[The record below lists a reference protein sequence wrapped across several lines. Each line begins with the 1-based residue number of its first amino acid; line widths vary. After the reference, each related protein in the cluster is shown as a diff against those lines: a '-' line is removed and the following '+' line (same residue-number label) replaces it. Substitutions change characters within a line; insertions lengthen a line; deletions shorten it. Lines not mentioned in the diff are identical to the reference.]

1 MSVVASLPHLDVELD
16 GESLAE
22 TAAATLEQVRVQHRL
37 SQPSLCELTFV
48 VTRDPVP
55 DLQSFRPGSA
65 IRLTLPSSSRSL
77 FEGEITALEYG
88 YEAAHGQTLR
98 VRCYDKLHR
107 LRKRQPVRVH
117 VQVTVADLAREL
129 VADLGLTVDAV
140 SDGPL
145 SQSLIQHRQS
155 DLELLVEVAQRFGLY
170 LTLQSDVLRLIGL
183 EGTGDSVGLEL
194 GKSLFEARLE
204 VNAEPACRSVL
215 AKGWDASRIE
225 PHESRADSA
234 HLGRE
239 ASTEA
244 PPDLFGTSGERTL
257 TDEVLP
263 NDQHASAVAQAELD
277 LRSARE
283 VVFWGVAE
291 GNPDLRPGTSVEVSA
306 GTSELGGRYVL
317 TSVTHLVNRSTG
329 FVSEIS
335 TAPPVFDGRPATTTA
350 VWGTVTSVDDP
361 DKLGRVRTSL
371 PAFGKIETDWMGVLA
386 AGAGSGKGFVFLPD
400 VGDQVLVLFV
410 GGDLLAQG
418 IVLGG
423 LYGANSPGDY
433 GVEGTSIRRFTIGT
447 PGGQRIRLDDTGAS
461 IRLENKG
468 GSFIEFSPEK
478 AHLHSVVD
486 LEIEAPGRAVVITG
500 KTIDFRQA

>member
-1 MSVVASLPHLDVELD
+1 MSVAASLPPMDVELD
-16 GESLAE
+16 GEALVE
-22 TAAATLEQVRVQHRL
+22 TAAAALEEVRVQHRL
-37 SQPSLCELTFV
+37 SQPSVCELTFF

-55 DLQSFRPGSA
+55 GLQHLRAGSG
-65 IRLTLPSSSRSL
+65 IRLSLPSSSACL
-77 FEGEITALEYG
+77 FNGEITALEYS

-129 VADLGLTVDAV
+129 IADLGLTMEADAV
-140 SDGPL
+140 GPL
-145 SQSLIQHRQS
+145 SQNLIQHRQS

-170 LTLQSDVLRLIGL
+170 LTLRADVLHLISL
-183 EGTGDSVGLEL
+183 EGMGDSVSLEL
-194 GKSLFEARLE
+194 GKSLLEARLE

-215 AKGWDASRIE
+215 AKGWDASRVE

-234 HLGRE
+234 RTGRE
-239 ASTEA
+239 VEAEA
-244 PPDLFGTSGERTL
+244 PPDRFGASGKRTL

-263 NDQHASAVAQAELD
+263 DDHHASAVAQAELD

-283 VVFWGVAE
+283 VTLWGVAE
-291 GNPDLRPGTSVEVSA
+291 GDPDLMPGTPVNVVGVA
-306 GTSELGGRYVL
+306 SELEGRYVL
-317 TSVTHLVNRSTG
+317 TSVIHLVNRRIG

-335 TAPPVFDGRPATTTA
+335 SAPPAFEKRTATITA
-350 VWGTVTSVDDP
+350 AWGTVTSVEDP

-371 PAFGKIETDWMGVLA
+371 PTLGKIETDWMAVMAPG
-386 AGAGSGKGFVFLPD
+386 AGAGKGFVFLPD

-410 GGDLLAQG
+410 GGEIAQG

-423 LYGANSPGDY
+423 LYGTSGASDY
-433 GVEGTSIRRFTIGT
+433 GVEGASIRRFTLAT
-447 PGGQRIRLDDTGAS
+447 PGGQKIRLDDTGES

-468 GSFIEFSPEK
+468 GSFLEFSPGK
-478 AHLHSVVD
+478 ARLHSVVD
-486 LEIEAPGRAVVITG
+486 LEIEAPGRGVVIKG

>member
-1 MSVVASLPHLDVELD
+1 MSVAASLPPMDVELD
-16 GESLAE
+16 GEALVE
-22 TAAATLEQVRVQHRL
+22 TAAAALEEVRVQHRL
-37 SQPSLCELTFV
+37 SQPSVCELTFF
-48 VTRDPVP
+48 VTRDPTP
-55 DLQSFRPGSA
+55 DLQRLRAGA
-65 IRLTLPSSSRSL
+65 GVRLTIPASSACL
-77 FEGEITALEYG
+77 FAGEITALEYS

-129 VADLGLTVDAV
+129 IADLGLTVEADAV
-140 SDGPL
+140 GPL
-145 SQSLIQHRQS
+145 SQNLIQHRQS

-170 LTLQSDVLRLIGL
+170 LTLRADVLHLISL
-183 EGTGDSVGLEL
+183 EGMGDSVSLEL
-194 GKSLFEARLE
+194 GKSLLEARLE

-215 AKGWDASRIE
+215 AKGWDASRVE

-234 HLGRE
+234 RTGRE
-239 ASTEA
+239 VEAEA
-244 PPDLFGTSGERTL
+244 PPDRFGASGKRIL

-263 NDQHASAVAQAELD
+263 DDHHASAVAQAELD

-283 VVFWGVAE
+283 VTLWGVAE
-291 GNPDLRPGTSVEVSA
+291 GDPDLMPGTPVNVVGVA
-306 GTSELGGRYVL
+306 SELEGRYVL
-317 TSVTHLVNRSTG
+317 TSVVHLVNRRIG

-335 TAPPVFDGRPATTTA
+335 SAPPAFEKRTATITA
-350 VWGTVTSVDDP
+350 AWGTVTSVEDP

-371 PAFGKIETDWMGVLA
+371 PTLGKIETDWMAVMAPG
-386 AGAGSGKGFVFLPD
+386 AGAGKGFVFLPD

-410 GGDLLAQG
+410 GGEIAQG

-423 LYGANSPGDY
+423 LYGTSGAGDY
-433 GVEGTSIRRFTIGT
+433 GVEGASIRRFTLAT
-447 PGGQRIRLDDTGAS
+447 PGGQKIRLDDTGES

-468 GSFIEFSPEK
+468 GSFLEFSPEK
-478 AHLHSVVD
+478 ARLHSVVD
-486 LEIEAPGRAVVITG
+486 LEIEAPGRGVVIKG